1 MKKINVLAVA
11 DPAVVSVVAEKEI
24 TDKFERKTG
33 IKINMDV
40 LPWAEYYENLMAS
53 FESYKYDIVMVAGH
67 LWLYDFAKSGNIKEI
82 SDYTVQYD
90 YKDILTTIREEIEI
104 DGKKY
109 LFPFF
114 CDGHM
119 LLYRKSFFKDGLQDT
134 VSIDELVNLV
144 SNSKV
149 DNGNV
154 FALKSH
160 VSEIFQDILP
170 YFRSEGVEPFDAEGN
185 TYFNNPSG
193 LKALEKYISLK
204 KYCDSDVQNFG
215 NEEVLDQLQKGKCK
229 IGVTWSGQIGQVMN
243 NECVNPDD
251 IEFASLDTSWNV
263 TWCFAINKFCTDD
276 ESAQI
281 FLEYI
286 TGKDVD
292 KRVGYYC
299 GNPVRQSSFD
309 AGMNDNNWYSKVLRM
324 VNDAKP
330 VAKSDKTGDMM
341 GIIASEVYDVFV
353 GKTESK
359 TALENAER
367 KCKDLS

>member
-24 TDKFERKTG
+24 IDRFERETG

-40 LPWAEYYENLMAS
+40 LPWAEYYAGLMAS

-67 LWLYDFAKSGNIKEI
+67 LWLYDFVKNGNIKEI
-82 SDYTVQYD
+82 GEYSENYD
-90 YKDILTTIREEIEI
+90 YQDVLKTIRDEIEI
-104 DGKKY
+104 DGEKY

-119 LLYRKSFFKDGLQDT
+119 LLYRKSFYGESIRDT
-134 VSIDELVNLV
+134 VSIDELVGLV
-144 SNSKV
+144 ESKKAE
-149 DNGNV
+149 DGNV
-154 FALKSH
+154 FTLKAH

-170 YFRSEGVEPFDAEGN
+170 YFRSESVEPFDEDGN
-185 TYFNNPSG
+185 TYFNSPTG

-204 KYCDSDVQNFG
+204 KYCDNDVQNFG
-215 NEEVLDQLQKGKCK
+215 NEEVLDQIQKGKCK

-243 NECVNPDD
+243 SECIDPDD
-251 IEFASLDTSWNV
+251 IEFASLNTSWNV
-263 TWCFAINKFCTDD
+263 TWCFAINKFCQDNK
-276 ESAQI
+276 SAQV

-299 GNPVRQSSFD
+299 GNPVRKSSFE
-309 AGMNDNNWYSKVLRM
+309 AGMDDNKWYSKVLKM
-324 VNDAKP
+324 INGAKP
-330 VAKSDKTGDMM
+330 VAKSDKTGTMM
-341 GIIASEVYDVFV
+341 GIIAGEVYDAFI
-353 GKTESK
+353 GKTEPK
-359 TALENAER
+359 TALDNAER
-367 KCKDLS
+367 KCRELN